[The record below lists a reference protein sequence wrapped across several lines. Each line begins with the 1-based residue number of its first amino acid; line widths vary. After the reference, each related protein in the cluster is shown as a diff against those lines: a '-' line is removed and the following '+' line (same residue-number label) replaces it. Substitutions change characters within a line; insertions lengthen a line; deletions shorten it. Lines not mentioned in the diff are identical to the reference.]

1 MSFDFNS
8 LVSALSGSLIGGMFV
23 LIGVGIK
30 EYLDKK
36 RDKQK
41 VKNIIK
47 GISIEIN
54 TIWDM
59 YINRVGTLLEELSD
73 EEMFG
78 YIYPINQDYF
88 TVYSNNADLIGSIEN
103 KNISN
108 SIIKIY
114 TMAKGLIDS
123 FQLNNQML
131 EKVEEYENTNNEL
144 KYTYEDILRKYSAN
158 LKKLHYDLKKE
169 IEILDTLLSNE

>member
-8 LVSALSGSLIGGMFV
+8 LVSALSGSLIGGIFV
-23 LIGVGIK
+23 LFGVWIK

-78 YIYPINQDYF
+78 YIYPVNQDYF

-131 EKVEEYENTNNEL
+131 EKVEEYENTNNEF
-144 KYTYEDILRKYSAN
+144 KYTYEDILRKYSTN

-169 IEILDTLLSNE
+169 IEILNTLLSN